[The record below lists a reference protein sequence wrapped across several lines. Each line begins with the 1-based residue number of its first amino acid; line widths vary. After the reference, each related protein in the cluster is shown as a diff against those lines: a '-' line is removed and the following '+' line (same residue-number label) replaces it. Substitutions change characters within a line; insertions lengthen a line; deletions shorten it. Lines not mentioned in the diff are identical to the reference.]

1 MRGRAV
7 LLVAA
12 VLAGCAGDDG
22 VSVPSAPPASAPT
35 PSATPSAAPTP
46 SPAPTPEPPPSP
58 VTLAFAGDI
67 HFEGAL
73 RARLD
78 DPATALAPIAAQL
91 GAADLTVVNLE
102 SSVGTSGTPEPGKR
116 FTFQA
121 PPSALTALGAA
132 GVDVVSMANNHAM
145 DFGPD
150 GLADTLAAAAAAAA
164 VRTGGVD
171 VVGVGADI
179 TAAFAPAVRDVRGT
193 TVAVIGANVP
203 DDPGADPTAHWAA
216 TGTTAGVATALD
228 PAPLLAAVAQAR
240 ASADVVVV
248 YLHWGVQG
256 ESCPSP
262 SQTALATALADP
274 GAGADVV
281 VGSHT
286 HRLQGAGLAPSSD
299 AYVAYGLGNFVWYT
313 QGSEATSTTGVLT
326 LTVDGGAVTAESW
339 APARIGA
346 DGLPAF
352 ATGDAAT
359 AMTAGRAALRDCT
372 DLRPLP

>member
-1 MRGRAV
+1 MHRRGVVAAALAVAV
-7 LLVAA
+7 LVT
-12 VLAGCAGDDG
+12 GCASGSGGDGLPAAD
-22 VSVPSAPPASAPT
+22 SPPAG
-35 PSATPSAAPTP
+35 PTP
-46 SPAPTPEPPPSP
+46 SPSPTPSPTPTPTPTPDP

-78 DPATALAPIAAQL
+78 DPATALAPVAAQL

-102 SSVGTSGTPEPGKR
+102 TSVGNSGTPEPGKR

-121 PPSALTALGAA
+121 PPTALTALQAA
-132 GVDVVSMANNHAM
+132 GVDVVTMANNHAM

-150 GLADTLAAAAAAAA
+150 GLADTLAA
-164 VRTGGVD
+164 RTSAPGLD
-171 VVGVGADI
+171 VVGVGADL
-179 TAAFAPAVRDVRGT
+179 AEAFAPAIRDVGGT
-193 TVAVIGANVP
+193 AVAVIGANVP

-228 PAPLLAAVAQAR
+228 PAPLLDAIAR
-240 ASADVVVV
+240 ARTQAGADVVVV

-262 SQTALATALADP
+262 SQTALAATLA
-274 GAGADVV
+274 GHADVV

-286 HRLQGAGLAPSSD
+286 HRLQGTGLAPATD
-299 AYVAYGLGNFVWYT
+299 TYVAYGLGNFVWYT
-313 QGSEATSTTGVLT
+313 QGSAATSTTGLLT
-326 LTVDGGAVTAESW
+326 LTVEDGTVTAESW

-346 DGLPAF
+346 DGLPVF
-352 ATGDAAT
+352 ATGDAAG
-359 AMTAGRAALRDCT
+359 AMTAGRAALRECT

>member
-1 MRGRAV
+1 MRGRAI
-7 LLVAA
+7 LLLAA
-12 VLAGCAGDDG
+12 ALLASCAGSDG
-22 VSVPSAPPASAPT
+22 VGAPSATPTPT
-35 PSATPSAAPTP
+35 PSA
-46 SPAPTPEPPPSP
+46 SPAPTPTPTPTPEPAA

-78 DPATALAPIAAQL
+78 DPATAFAPIAAQL

-102 SSVGTSGTPEPGKR
+102 TAVGTSGAPEPGKR

-121 PPSALTALGAA
+121 PTTAFAALAAA
-132 GVDVVSMANNHAM
+132 GVDVVTMANNHAM

-150 GLADTLAAAAAAAA
+150 GLTDTLAGSAAA
-164 VRTGGVD
+164 RPGLD
-171 VVGVGADI
+171 VVGVGANV
-179 TAAFAPAVRDVRGT
+179 TEAFAPAIRDVRGT

-216 TGTTAGVATALD
+216 TAATAGVATALD
-228 PAPLLAAVAQAR
+228 PAPLLDAVAQAR
-240 ASADVVVV
+240 RSADVVVV

-262 SQTALATALADP
+262 SQLSLATALATT
-274 GAGADVV
+274 ADVV

-286 HRLQGAGLAPSSD
+286 HQLQGAGLAPAGD
-299 AYVAYGLGNFVWYT
+299 AYVAYGLGNFAWYT
-313 QGSEATSTTGVLT
+313 QASEATSTTGVLT
-326 LTVDGGAVTAESW
+326 LAVENGAVTAESW

-346 DGLPAF
+346 DGLPVF
-352 ATGDAAT
+352 ATGDAAG
-359 AMTAGRAALRDCT
+359 AMIAGRAALRECT